1 MSTES
6 LRAARTVK
14 KILTSVH
21 DHGVVDV
28 FSNYTTQE
36 LIASIYTLSRLQK
49 ACQLYERNQILQSPS
64 PIPTTR
70 LLLEDLTHYA
80 PFATAAYGWTMDLA
94 TGGRWHR
101 GDIQAL
107 IKITKV
113 PPDHIV
119 TVNWEAKTNRP
130 AFFVVRDETR
140 KSKRLVLSIRG
151 TWSPHDVLTD
161 LSCTPE
167 NYTVGKRQHQAHNGM
182 LEAARGVAS
191 MAQELIAQELDEHPD
206 YSLVIVGH
214 SLGGSVAAG
223 ECIAVV
229 TVIGWINE

>member
-6 LRAARTVK
+6 LMAARTVK
-14 KILTSVH
+14 EILTSVH

-28 FSNYTTQE
+28 FSKYPTQE

-49 ACQLYERNQILQSPS
+49 ACQFYERNQIQSP
-64 PIPTTR
+64 PIPTR
-70 LLLEDLTHYA
+70 LLEDLTHYA

-94 TGGRWHR
+94 TGGRLHR
-101 GDIQAL
+101 GDLQAL
-107 IKITKV
+107 YKMTKV

-130 AFFVVRDETR
+130 AFFIVRDETR
-140 KSKRLVLSIRG
+140 KRLVLSIRG

-161 LSCTPE
+161 LCCTPE
-167 NYTVGKRQHQAHNGM
+167 DYTVGKRQHQAHNGM

-191 MAQELIAQELDEHPD
+191 IAQELIAQELEEHPD
-206 YSLVIVGH
+206 YSLLLVGH

-223 ECIAVV
+223 ECDIVV
-229 TVIGWINE
+229 SVIE